1 MTTLLITS
9 MGGSGSNNMVET
21 IRSFDTRGEYRII
34 GTHFDPYELVKSDLE
49 DLFIVPKA
57 VDVEAYCAA
66 HEKLIREQGVD
77 VLIANSDKEVAAFSA
92 SGKEI
97 PCKHLL
103 PDHRLVEPVQD
114 KYGLYQI
121 LEKQGCPVVPNVP
134 VASIEALPDVI
145 SSLPKGDTFWIRLRN
160 GSGSLGAAWMHTADQ
175 ARRWVELWTELRGFE
190 PEDFIVAPFLPGR
203 DFCVAL
209 LFQDGE
215 FAIGKAYERL
225 RYLTGGISI
234 SNMGS
239 TPSASATAKE
249 TLPIEISIQAVEAVY
264 REHGRRPH
272 GYFQLDLK
280 CSAEGTPYVTEIN
293 IGRFPMTSPQFDRV
307 GRYCLL
313 ELYLQMILEP
323 DQKLPRG
330 VFDLEPGVVMLR
342 SVDFPGKF
350 VRQEEVD
357 AMAKRHA

>member
-1 MTTLLITS
+1 MPTLLITS
-9 MGGSGSNNMVET
+9 MGGAGSNNMVET
-21 IRSFDTRGEYRII
+21 IRSFDTSGEYRIV
-34 GTHFDPYELVKSDLE
+34 GTHFDPYELMKSDLE
-49 DLFIVPKA
+49 ELFIVPKA
-57 VDVEAYCAA
+57 ADAEAYFEA
-66 HEKLIREQGVD
+66 HDKLIRELGVD
-77 VLIANSDKEVAAFSA
+77 VLIANSDKEVAAFSD
-92 SGKEI
+92 SEKEI

-121 LEKQGCPVVPNVP
+121 LEKQGCPVVPNIP
-134 VASIEALPDVI
+134 VTSLEALPDAV
-145 SSLPKGDTFWIRLRN
+145 SRLPECDTFWIRLRN

-175 ARRWVELWTELRGFE
+175 ARRWVELWSELRGFK
-190 PEDFIVAPFLPGR
+190 PEAFVVAPFLPGR

-209 LFQDGE
+209 LFQNGE
-215 FAIGKAYERL
+215 FAVGKAYERL

-239 TPSASATAKE
+239 TPSASVTVEE
-249 TLPIEISIQAVEAVY
+249 TLPIETSIQAVEAVY

-323 DQKLPRG
+323 DRKLPRG

-342 SVDFPGKF
+342 SVDYPVKF
-350 VRQEEVD
+350 VRQKD
-357 AMAKRHA
+357 MDNMMNKQL